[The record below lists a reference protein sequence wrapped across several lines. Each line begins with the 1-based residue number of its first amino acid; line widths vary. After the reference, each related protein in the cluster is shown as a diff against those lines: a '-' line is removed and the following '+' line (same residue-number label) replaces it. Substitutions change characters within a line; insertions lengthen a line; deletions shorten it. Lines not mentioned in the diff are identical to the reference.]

1 MFCFK
6 RKWIASKLS
15 LNKVPSCLISL
26 WKIMTT
32 KAHYVVLCCLMDFV
46 LLWDNLGFL
55 LPKGQTSLTVRQ
67 LGWLLKFY
75 SNPLNDLGPVNQ
87 TLLVLGFRLYTGGN
101 KSVPLTKFD
110 VRIVCCQWIHSGC
123 SVNDSNYF
131 TVIAFSAVRGVAQ
144 SRGWGLRNFPG
155 AIAVGQANI

>member
-15 LNKVPSCLISL
+15 LNKVPSCLISV
-26 WKIMTT
+26 WKIMTA

-46 LLWDNLGFL
+46 LLCGNLGFL

-67 LGWLLKFY
+67 LGWLLKLY

-87 TLLVLGFRLYTGGN
+87 TLSVLGFHLYMGGK

-110 VRIVCCQWIHSGC
+110 VRIVCCQWTHTGC

-131 TVIAFSAVRGVAQ
+131 TVISFSAVKRVAQ
-144 SRGWGLRNFPG
+144 SRGWRLRNYPG
-155 AIAVGQANI
+155 DIAVGQADI